1 MLRAIVALEAVYDIW
16 RPANLEYIYSPA
28 KLVRKWPFARIGVGN
43 RGLIGADFIECV
55 CKCPGPTDE
64 WHLVVHLCRTLTCRR
79 WCRRRRLR
87 LLPHETLGCQS
98 NKCVLRRT
106 IARDLHNMAKRLC
119 REISAFRSEVTFAAK
134 VALTTERTGG
144 EQSVCNTHH
153 KQPAGTGIQ
162 WREQRNLKNAQ
173 HQNHPVS
180 RLQHCFSYRIPVLLF
195 EFFFFWYER
204 RRFCTKSYEVIDSLK
219 Y

>member
-16 RPANLEYIYSPA
+16 RPGNLEYIYFPA
-28 KLVRKWPFARIGVGN
+28 KLVRKWPLARIGVGD

-79 WCRRRRLR
+79 WCRRRWLR
-87 LLPHETLGCQS
+87 LLPQHETLRCQS

-106 IARDLHNMAKRLC
+106 SVRDQHNMAKRLC
-119 REISAFRSEVTFAAK
+119 REVSAFRSEVAFAAK
-134 VALTTERTGG
+134 AALTTGCTGG

-162 WREQRNLKNAQ
+162 WCEQRDLKNAQ
-173 HQNHPVS
+173 HQYHSVS
-180 RLQHCFSYRIPVLLF
+180 GL
-195 EFFFFWYER
+195 
-204 RRFCTKSYEVIDSLK
+204 
-219 Y
+219 